1 MSRGQYEVQGTRMSH
16 PTDGDWET
24 LTRTNDPVAAVRAV
38 HETEGTFWRRLLE
51 DGQVVLARV

>member
-1 MSRGQYEVQGTRMSH
+1 MSY
-16 PTDGDWET
+16 PTEGDWET
-24 LTRTNDPVAAVRAV
+24 LTRTDDPVAAVRVV